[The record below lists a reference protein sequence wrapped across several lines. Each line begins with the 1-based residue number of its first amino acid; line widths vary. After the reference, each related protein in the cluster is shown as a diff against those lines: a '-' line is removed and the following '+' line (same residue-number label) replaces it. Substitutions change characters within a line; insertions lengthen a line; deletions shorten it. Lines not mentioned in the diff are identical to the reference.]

1 MAGAPDLILAAAGG
15 AVSLAL
21 AASLWAVSVRRRAE
35 QRLARASDR
44 LARLEGLAD
53 ATQASAEAFDSAMLT
68 IEDGRAQLAWGG
80 DSLNLVATVLGLD
93 EAAAAPQ
100 AVIAA
105 LMAADADHRRRLKAL
120 IESGQPCAFQARG
133 PGGEVAVDG
142 RVSGAVAWLRLQPAL
157 PNDGGLP
164 PAPRLAAL
172 LDALPHPVWLAHG
185 AGLIWANQAWLL
197 AVEASSI
204 EDAITRKLAFDRG
217 ANALVAEAAQAGER
231 RDAERWAPVGG
242 QRRAFRLSA
251 QPLEGGDIGAWALDA
266 TDVEETREALRRN
279 IEAHDETLNHLAD
292 AVAIFSPDK
301 RLSFHNTAF
310 AQLWGLEPAWLA
322 EGPTHA
328 ELLDRLRQRR
338 RLPETADYARWKAD
352 ELSWYEALS
361 PSPDDLWTLPDG
373 RTLRVV
379 RQPHPLGGLLLL
391 FSDMTGELRLK
402 AQYNALIQVQQAT
415 LDKLNDAVGGVRLRR
430 AAAGCTT
437 RRSPASGT
445 SRRPTS
451 TPPPTST
458 ASCEL
463 CVPRLH
469 DQQFWRELKGRVTDP
484 DPSAR
489 IAISGETKSSDDRII
504 AFQSRPLPD
513 GATLVAFADV
523 TDTRQLEKAVADRSA
538 ALAEAERLKRDF
550 VGNVSYEL
558 RTPLTTIIG
567 YSELLERAGDALP
580 ERMRGHVA
588 PVRSAA
594 SQLGALDRRRAR
606 HGPDRR
612 RRDGAGRGRRA
623 HRRHCSRTPPSAG
636 RGRPKRR
643 GVTIET
649 ACDSEVGV
657 IRADAPRL
665 AQMHRPPD
673 RERPDADAAGRP
685 RDAER
690 APGAER
696 GAGPGLR
703 HRARHPLP
711 RAGAHLRPLRRPRPR
726 RPGSGAG
733 AGQGVDRAAR
743 RLGGAGERARPG
755 RDLHLPPAGD
765 RLCGRGPDGARSLR
779 ARDGGRITP

>member
-1 MAGAPDLILAAAGG
+1 LTGAPDLFLAAAGG

-53 ATQASAEAFDSAMLT
+53 ATQASAEAFDSTMLT

-80 DSLNLVATVLGLD
+80 DSLNLVAAVLGLED
-93 EAAAAPQ
+93 GGAGPQ
-100 AVIAA
+100 AVIEA
-105 LMAADADHRRRLKAL
+105 LMAGDPDHNRRLKAL

-142 RVSGAVAWLRLQPAL
+142 RASGAVAWLRLQPAL

-185 AGLIWANQAWLL
+185 AGLIWANRAWLS
-197 AVEASSI
+197 AVEATSI
-204 EDAITRKLAFDRG
+204 EDAIARKLAFDRG
-217 ANALVAEAAQAGER
+217 AAALVAEAAEAGER
-231 RDAERWAPVGG
+231 RETQRWTPVAG
-242 QRRAFRLSA
+242 QRRAFRLNA
-251 QPLEGGDIGAWALDA
+251 QPLEGGDIGAWALDT
-266 TDVEETREALRRN
+266 TDAEETREALRRN
-279 IEAHDETLNHLAD
+279 IEAQDETLNHLAD

-310 AQLWGLEPAWLA
+310 AQLWALEPAWLA

-338 RLPETADYARWKAD
+338 RLPETADYARWKSD

-379 RQPHPLGGLLLL
+379 RQPHPLGGLLVL

-402 AQYNALIQVQQAT
+402 SQYNALIQVQQAT
-415 LDKLNDAVGGVRLRR
+415 LDKLNDAVVVFGSDGRLRLHNEAFAR
-430 AAAGCTT
+430 FWNATAADVE
-437 RRSPASGT
+437 
-445 SRRPTS
+445 
-451 TPPPTST
+451 T
-458 ASCEL
+458 AADFDGVVEL

-567 YSELLERAGDALP
+567 YSELLERGGDALP
-580 ERMRGHVA
+580 ERMRGHVSA
-588 PVRSAA
+588 VRSAA
-594 SQLGALDRRRAR
+594 SQLARSIDDVLDMAQIDAGEMALDVADVRIEALLEEAAERWSKQAE
-606 HGPDRR
+606 G
-612 RRDGAGRGRRA
+612 G
-623 HRRHCSRTPPSAG
+623 
-636 RGRPKRR
+636 
-643 GVTIET
+643 GVVIET
-649 ACDSEVGV
+649 ACDAEVGV

-665 AQMHRPPD
+665 TQCIDHLIENALMQTPPEGRVTLSAHRSPSEVQVQVSDTGRGIPFHVQAHIFD
-673 RERPDADAAGRP
+673 RFVGRDRGGPGLGLALVKALIELHGGWVALESEPGQGATFTCHLPETVYAGQ
-685 RDAER
+685 AEL
-690 APGAER
+690 AIFER
-696 GAGPGLR
+696 GA
-703 HRARHPLP
+703 A
-711 RAGAHLRPLRRPRPR
+711 
-726 RPGSGAG
+726 
-733 AGQGVDRAAR
+733 
-743 RLGGAGERARPG
+743 E
-755 RDLHLPPAGD
+755 
-765 RLCGRGPDGARSLR
+765 
-779 ARDGGRITP
+779 